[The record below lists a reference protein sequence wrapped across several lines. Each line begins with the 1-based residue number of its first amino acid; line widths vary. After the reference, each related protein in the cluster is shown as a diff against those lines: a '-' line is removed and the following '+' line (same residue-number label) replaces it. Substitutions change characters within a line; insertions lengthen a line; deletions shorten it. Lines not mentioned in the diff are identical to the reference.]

1 MIKNFDFQTNI
12 FSKPLS
18 DQPQLFTDVLTNAF
32 SMFVPSKQVT
42 IRPNAPPW
50 TNTYTRLLQR
60 KNNRNYTI
68 YKAAHSAYNSA
79 LSDPNCSAETLTR
92 LFIKKTN
99 KYNKS
104 HVARNN
110 STNANR
116 KASNSFYHSVNNIMN
131 NPHISAK
138 KKFGILTNLM
148 KNNKV
153 TNIPPLIDNNCTIT
167 DPEKKANLLN
177 NHFASKSSVTSP
189 TDTPPLLPKHDVLS
203 DLSVINTSSI
213 EVSKIIRS
221 LKKSSQSY
229 CGIPGK
235 FLCFIATPISFS
247 LSLLFNNMFKEG
259 FYPDTFKLAHITA
272 VWKQKGLKSSK
283 HFYRPIS
290 LLPTLSKVCESVI
303 HHRLLAHLIE
313 NNLISDRQAAYMKGD
328 STTHQLLYL
337 VHLIRTAWSEGKVV
351 QGIFLD
357 VSAAFDKVWHS
368 GLLAKLVQNGVT
380 DTCLNLF
387 KSYLSNR
394 TQVVVVDGVKS
405 QVEKVQAGIPQGSRL
420 GPLLFIIY
428 ANDITNNLE
437 SEIILFADDT
447 T

>member
-1 MIKNFDFQTNI
+1 MWNPWQV
-12 FSKPLS
+12 S
-18 DQPQLFTDVLTNAF
+18 VL
-32 SMFVPSKQVT
+32 
-42 IRPNAPPW
+42 
-50 TNTYTRLLQR
+50 YC
-60 KNNRNYTI
+60 
-68 YKAAHSAYNSA
+68 NS
-79 LSDPNCSAETLTR
+79 
-92 LFIKKTN
+92 
-99 KYNKS
+99 
-104 HVARNN
+104 
-110 STNANR
+110 
-116 KASNSFYHSVNNIMN
+116 
-131 NPHISAK
+131 
-138 KKFGILTNLM
+138 
-148 KNNKV
+148 
-153 TNIPPLIDNNCTIT
+153 
-167 DPEKKANLLN
+167 NLL
-177 NHFASKSSVTSP
+177 FP
-189 TDTPPLLPKHDVLS
+189 
-203 DLSVINTSSI
+203 
-213 EVSKIIRS
+213 
-221 LKKSSQSY
+221 
-229 CGIPGK
+229 
-235 FLCFIATPISFS
+235 
-247 LSLLFNNMFKEG
+247 LLFNNMFKEG

-420 GPLLFIIY
+420 GPLLY
-428 ANDITNNLE
+428 YLCK
-437 SEIILFADDT
+437 
-447 T
+447 